1 MRSALLCIAIVCA
14 GSTSMAQF
22 TATMK
27 NVVSGNE
34 RIYQVYN
41 DGENYRYEFTEDG
54 QPGVVIVKP
63 WKNQTIIMIPEKK
76 YWFETTCD
84 DIKSRMNDPVQA
96 AYWFKQAGKEEIEG
110 EEKIGNYM
118 CETKALYQGDN
129 KVFLVWHSPDLNFPV
144 RIENLYDKNTHMDLV
159 DINADWLS
167 HKSYFYVPPDYTK
180 VDEKMRPI
188 IPEPPPPNEWITRIL
203 DIPGNRICK
212 RGEKILIDITTS
224 TNYRL
229 TATNNTEGPAKF
241 IRSVW
246 KDGAELPDDQQG
258 PLKYRTRRIFSGE
271 KYSNV
276 FYWKEGE
283 RIFIDVHEGELQLE
297 VEPEK
302 RPIN

>member
-1 MRSALLCIAIVCA
+1 MKRIILLFIFFLANQL
-14 GSTSMAQF
+14 SWAQF
-22 TATMK
+22 SATMK
-27 NVVSGNE
+27 NVMYGKE
-34 RIYQVYN
+34 HIYQVYN
-41 DGENYRYEFTEDG
+41 DGQNYRYEFTDDDMDG
-54 QPGVVIVKP
+54 IVIVHP
-63 WKNQTIIMIPEKK
+63 AANETSILIPEKK
-76 YWFETTCD
+76 YVHHTTCD
-84 DIKSRMNDPVQA
+84 DAMSRMNDPVQA
-96 AYWFKQAGKEEIEG
+96 VNWFKNAGEVKNEG
-110 EEKIGNYM
+110 EEKIGKYQ
-118 CETKALYQGDN
+118 CTRQVVYQGDN
-129 KVFLVWHSPDLNFPV
+129 KVFTVWMADELNFPV
-144 RIENLYDKNTHMDLV
+144 KILNHHDTKTHMELV
-159 DINADWLS
+159 DVKNWNVDPS
-167 HKSYFYVPPDYTK
+167 FFQVPDDYTE
-180 VDEKMRPI
+180 VDKRMRPI
-188 IPEPPPPNEWITRIL
+188 IPETPPPNEWITRIL
-203 DIPGNRICK
+203 DIPGKRICK

-229 TATNNTEGPAKF
+229 TAINNSESPAKF